1 MQQHHVDASSRFRSL
16 DDIWFYGGQEEH
28 LQEAILAHTPSGEGE
43 VTLVDLDNIDIKVR
57 SSPAGAEGRGRG
69 GGGGQ
74 PLERLQQGPQ
84 PPHQQGGPLPRVQD
98 EGPMARSHI
107 SNYAEL
113 KLNICIE
120 L

>member
-28 LQEAILAHTPSGEGE
+28 LQEALLAHTPSGEGE
-43 VTLVDLDNIDIKVR
+43 VMLIDLDNIKLTFC

-84 PPHQQGGPLPRVQD
+84 PPHQHSGPLPRVQD
-98 EGPMARSHI
+98 EGPMAHSHI
-107 SNYAEL
+107 SNFTESKSYNYLA
-113 KLNICIE
+113 
-120 L
+120 